1 MRKNPKKR
9 YGMVAWTA
17 YILVAVMVLL
27 GGYSIAKYV
36 TRQESEPVMVAKNF
50 YFYSDMLRNPTEGIP
65 QYTLQTGADTVSIT
79 LMNYPDGLRT
89 SQVDISCVVTLT
101 GEEVEQE
108 QTLTLDKNV
117 QDQKTVEFSD
127 LAPGTYM
134 VTAVATEPYT
144 QTLKAYFTVVGG
156 SEEIS
161 YNVSD
166 ASGSPNLKLTVTTA
180 EFSGSVTISWPEGV
194 LPDNTDPLLENASGN
209 SCTVTL
215 EKYSEYT
222 FQFFKTDPS
231 QDHTQNITVS

>member
-1 MRKNPKKR
+1 M
-9 YGMVAWTA
+9 
-17 YILVAVMVLL
+17 
-27 GGYSIAKYV
+27 
-36 TRQESEPVMVAKNF
+36 
-50 YFYSDMLRNPTEGIP
+50 
-65 QYTLQTGADTVSIT
+65 
-79 LMNYPDGLRT
+79 
-89 SQVDISCVVTLT
+89 
-101 GEEVEQE
+101 
-108 QTLTLDKNV
+108 
-117 QDQKTVEFSD
+117 
-127 LAPGTYM
+127 
-134 VTAVATEPYT
+134 
-144 QTLKAYFTVVGG
+144 VGG
-156 SEEIS
+156 SEKIS